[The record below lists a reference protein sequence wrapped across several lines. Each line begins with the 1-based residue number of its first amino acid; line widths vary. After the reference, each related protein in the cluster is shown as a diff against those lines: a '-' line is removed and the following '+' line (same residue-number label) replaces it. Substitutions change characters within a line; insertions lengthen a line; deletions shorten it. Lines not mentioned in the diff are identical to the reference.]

1 MERQELRDMIE
12 TIDEEE
18 NSKLKKM
25 KDDFESLR
33 EETKNKN
40 VEELESM
47 KHELIR
53 KIEELDKAFEIN
65 FNRYVSETETKAE
78 SYKKLLEDNETSS
91 QVINNY

>member
-18 NSKLKKM
+18 QSKIRKM

-33 EETKNKN
+33 QETKNKN

-47 KHELIR
+47 KHDLIK
-53 KIEELDKAFEIN
+53 KIEDLDKEFEVN
-65 FNRYVSETETKAE
+65 FNRYVSETDTKAE
-78 SYKKLLEDNETSS
+78 IYKKLLEENEKKS
-91 QVINNY
+91 QDINDY

>member
-47 KHELIR
+47 KHDLIK
-53 KIEELDKAFEIN
+53 KIDDLDKEFEVS
-65 FNRYVSETETKAE
+65 FNRYVSGTEKRAE
-78 SYKKLLEDNETSS
+78 EYKILLD
-91 QVINNY
+91 

>member
-1 MERQELRDMIE
+1 MIE

-78 SYKKLLEDNETSS
+78 SYKRLLEDNETSS

>member
-18 NSKLKKM
+18 NAKLKKM
-25 KDDFESLR
+25 KDDFEGLR

-47 KHELIR
+47 KHDLIK
-53 KIEELDKAFEIN
+53 KIDDLDKEFEVS
-65 FNRYVSETETKAE
+65 FNRYVSETEQKADQ
-78 SYKKLLEDNETSS
+78 YKHLLDQNETSS
-91 QVINNY
+91 Q

>member
-1 MERQELRDMIE
+1 MEIENSNNMERQELRDMIE

-47 KHELIR
+47 KHDLIK
-53 KIEELDKAFEIN
+53 KIDDLDKEFTVS
-65 FNRYVSETETKAE
+65 FNKYSQGTERRAE
-78 SYKKLLEDNETSS
+78 EYKKLLD
-91 QVINNY
+91 

>member
-78 SYKKLLEDNETSS
+78 SYKRLLEDNETSS

>member
-1 MERQELRDMIE
+1 MIE

>member
-1 MERQELRDMIE
+1 MIE

-91 QVINNY
+91 LLINNY

>member
-91 QVINNY
+91 LLINNY

>member
-47 KHELIR
+47 KHDLIK
-53 KIEELDKAFEIN
+53 KIEDLDKEFEVN

-78 SYKKLLEDNETSS
+78 YYKKLLEDNEMSS
-91 QVINNY
+91 Q